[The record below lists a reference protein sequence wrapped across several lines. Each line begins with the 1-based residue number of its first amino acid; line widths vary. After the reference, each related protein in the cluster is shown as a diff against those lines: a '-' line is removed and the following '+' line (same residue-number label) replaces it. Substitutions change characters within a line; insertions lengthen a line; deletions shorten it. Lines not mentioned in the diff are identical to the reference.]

1 MTPPTAHMRLWSC
14 VLTLANSSV
23 ITAPLYHSPLSP
35 PRGPPCRPSSLGPE
49 PTLPDA
55 WAAARWAG
63 WVGHLGARG
72 SLNLPLPALLVTRL
86 HPRVQLRAW
95 LGQGDPQGAI
105 DTRSGQG
112 EGLGPLLLFLH
123 PFPPPPHSSLTGPQ
137 AEVVCSPGWCRWGPE
152 EAHHPDEGVLGH
164 LLSSGAL
171 WELRDFT
178 HFIAEQWS
186 QVKLA
191 QLPVT
196 KAGSV
201 PGGQNHCSSASL
213 SPRRTESAR
222 PPSPFPPGCN
232 C

>member
-23 ITAPLYHSPLSP
+23 ITAPLYHPPLSP
-35 PRGPPCRPSSLGPE
+35 PRAPPPRPSSLGPE
-49 PTLPDA
+49 PTLPDG

-123 PFPPPPHSSLTGPQ
+123 PSLPPPHSLSQDPRQKLYAARAGVGGGRRKPTTHMRVYWGTYCHQGPSGNS
-137 AEVVCSPGWCRWGPE
+137 VISPT
-152 EAHHPDEGVLGH
+152 L
-164 LLSSGAL
+164 
-171 WELRDFT
+171 
-178 HFIAEQWS
+178 
-186 QVKLA
+186 
-191 QLPVT
+191 
-196 KAGSV
+196 
-201 PGGQNHCSSASL
+201 
-213 SPRRTESAR
+213 
-222 PPSPFPPGCN
+222 
-232 C
+232 